1 MDRALAKRLNF
12 RQWFRLFERQSSV
25 VPESRSSRQPRG
37 SMAAAMTTAATAATA
52 FATGG
57 AGAITAE
64 APTERPKASSEMKSP
79 DGLPAVPGRWRLVAR
94 NGTSTDYRVTEHH
107 GTLYVCDGCR
117 MSLAVPLRKLEGDWI
132 PIEISDR

>member
-1 MDRALAKRLNF
+1 MNRALARQLNF

-25 VPESRSSRQPRG
+25 VTEARPARQPRG
-37 SMAAAMTTAATAATA
+37 SMAVAMTTAATAATA

-64 APTERPKASSEMKSP
+64 APTARAKADSEMKSP

-107 GTLYVCDGCR
+107 GELYVCDGCR
-117 MSLAVPLRKLEGDWI
+117 MSLAVPLRKLDGDWI
-132 PIEISDR
+132 PLEITER